1 MLLFCYHHHSRVAHP
16 SSRTTGVAPPRTGFP
31 HLAPMQFS
39 SKLSPEQWAEAR
51 RMRGAGAT
59 LAQIGS
65 QFGVRGSS
73 IGRRARLEGWPSP
86 GRGAPRKPAP
96 AQAGAGSPATAGI
109 RARLAQRLYRVIE
122 CRIMMMEMRMQKQL
136 EAHDRDPDG
145 PVPPAPAKDERDS
158 FAALIDSI
166 NQVTEMASEPAPAA
180 DGRRTTATG
189 ANNHELTAL
198 SDDIDPD
205 GLAVASEKDQFRRE
219 LAEHLGRMFP
229 KP

>member
-1 MLLFCYHHHSRVAHP
+1 MLF
-16 SSRTTGVAPPRTGFP
+16 T
-31 HLAPMQFS
+31 

-51 RMRGAGAT
+51 RMRADGTTYAE
-59 LAQIGS
+59 
-65 QFGVRGSS
+65 
-73 IGRRARLEGWPSP
+73 IGRRFGVSADSIGQRARRDGWTFSVGAARRRPTRARHGLASP
-86 GRGAPRKPAP
+86 G
-96 AQAGAGSPATAGI
+96 TAGI
-109 RARLAQRLYRVIE
+109 RNRLAERLYRVIE
-122 CRIMMMEMRMQKQL
+122 FRIRMMEMRMEKHLQAC
-136 EAHDRDPDG
+136 EHDPDAA
-145 PVPPAPAKDERDS
+145 VPPAPTKDERDS

-180 DGRRTTATG
+180 DGRRRTASR
-189 ANNHELTAL
+189 AVNPELTAI